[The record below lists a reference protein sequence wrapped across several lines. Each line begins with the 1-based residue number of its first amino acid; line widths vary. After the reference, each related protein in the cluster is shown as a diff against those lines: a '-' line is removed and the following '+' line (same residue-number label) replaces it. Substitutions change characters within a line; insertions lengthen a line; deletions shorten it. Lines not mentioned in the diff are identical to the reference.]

1 MRKLCMSVIVAL
13 CCWPTVAQAAA
24 GVMEGG
30 PGCGLGAI
38 LWADS
43 LSKKHIMQQSF
54 IVTTNLTGFQTFGIT
69 SGTSGCTNDG
79 VFARN
84 ENINVFVG
92 MHVDDLLQEMAQGSG
107 EHLMALAALARVP
120 EADRSRLFL
129 LLQARSGT
137 LLSTTDMTPQ
147 SIIKSFSD
155 ASAESISPVNEK
167 LGS

>member
-1 MRKLCMSVIVAL
+1 MRKIWMPVLVAL
-13 CCWPTVAQAAA
+13 SCLPTVVQAAA

-30 PGCGLGAI
+30 PGCGLGAQ

-43 LSKKHIMQQSF
+43 ISKKHIMQQSF

-84 ENINVFVG
+84 ENINVFVA

-107 EHLMALAALARVP
+107 EHLMALAALAGVP
-120 EADRSRLFL
+120 EGDRSALFL
-129 LLQARSGT
+129 RLQARSAT
-137 LLSTTDMTPQ
+137 LISADTTPQ
-147 SIIKSFSD
+147 ALIKSFSD
-155 ASAESISPVNEK
+155 ASVDSDSMNRAQ
-167 LGS
+167 GS